1 MNRLKQMFSARRF
14 RAGGYATFAA
24 AVVIAI
30 AVLVNMVVGAL
41 PADQT
46 QIDVTSQALY
56 TLSDQSRQIVRALD
70 RDVTLSLLA
79 YTGQEDESVTKLL
92 DRYAALSDHVKV
104 EYVDPAVNPTV
115 LEKYKDEALYANSVI
130 VTCGEKYRFVSY
142 QDIFQ
147 TDYSNYYY
155 NGSVETSFNGEGALT
170 SAIHYVASDDLPKVY
185 SLTGHG
191 EKTLSAS
198 LEDLVEEDNLEL
210 TELSLLSLEQVPE
223 DADCVL
229 IYAPSSD
236 LSADEAQLLTDYL
249 DAGGDVM
256 LITDYIADGD
266 MPNLMQLT
274 KRMGMQPRE
283 GIVVEGDGS
292 RSLRGYAYYLLPYL
306 ETHEITTPISEA
318 GYYLLMPMAQGILET
333 GEGSATVTSLMSTS
347 GKAYAKAAGYDMTTT
362 EQEDGDATGPF
373 DVAMASE
380 DGEAH
385 MVWATSASMLEDGID
400 QVVSGANGDFFLNAL
415 NWMCEQEESISI
427 RAKSLSSETLTLS
440 SRDASLWSA
449 VVVGVVPV
457 ALVAV
462 GVVIWFRRKRR

>member
-1 MNRLKQMFSARRF
+1 
-14 RAGGYATFAA
+14 
-24 AVVIAI
+24 
-30 AVLVNMVVGAL
+30 
-41 PADQT
+41 
-46 QIDVTSQALY
+46 
-56 TLSDQSRQIVRALD
+56 
-70 RDVTLSLLA
+70 
-79 YTGQEDESVTKLL
+79 
-92 DRYAALSDHVKV
+92 
-104 EYVDPAVNPTV
+104 
-115 LEKYKDEALYANSVI
+115 
-130 VTCGEKYRFVSY
+130 
-142 QDIFQ
+142 
-147 TDYSNYYY
+147 
-155 NGSVETSFNGEGALT
+155 
-170 SAIHYVASDDLPKVY
+170 
-185 SLTGHG
+185 
-191 EKTLSAS
+191 
-198 LEDLVEEDNLEL
+198 
-210 TELSLLSLEQVPE
+210 
-223 DADCVL
+223 
-229 IYAPSSD
+229 
-236 LSADEAQLLTDYL
+236 
-249 DAGGDVM
+249 
-256 LITDYIADGD
+256 

-306 ETHEITTPISEA
+306 GTHEITAPISEA

>member
-41 PADQT
+41 PADKT

-256 LITDYIADGD
+256 LITDYIVGGD
-266 MPNLMQLT
+266 MPNLMRLT

-306 ETHEITTPISEA
+306 GTHEITTPISEA

-427 RAKSLSSETLTLS
+427 RAKPLSSETLTLS

>member
-41 PADQT
+41 PADVT

-142 QDIFQ
+142 QDIYQ

-210 TELSLLSLEQVPE
+210 TELSLLSLEQVPQ

-256 LITDYIADGD
+256 LITDYIVGGD
-266 MPNLMQLT
+266 MPNLMRLT

-306 ETHEITTPISEA
+306 GTHEITTPISEA

-362 EQEDGDATGPF
+362 EREDGDATGPF

>member
-41 PADQT
+41 PADVT

-104 EYVDPAVNPTV
+104 EYVDPAVNPKV

-155 NGSVETSFNGEGALT
+155 NGSVETTFNGEGALT

-256 LITDYIADGD
+256 LITDYIVGGA

-306 ETHEITTPISEA
+306 GTHEITTPISEA

-333 GEGSATVTSLMSTS
+333 GEGSATVTSLMNTS

-427 RAKSLSSETLTLS
+427 RAKPLSSETLTLS

>member
-30 AVLVNMVVGAL
+30 AVLANMVVGAL
-41 PADQT
+41 PADVT

-170 SAIHYVASDDLPKVY
+170 TIPIGRGVQTVFKCFP
-185 SLTGHG
+185 
-191 EKTLSAS
+191 AS
-198 LEDLVEEDNLEL
+198 LIPEKIGDFALRKLVVFFAVALIFKLLMDAY
-210 TELSLLSLEQVPE
+210 LSTKSGLLLR
-223 DADCVL
+223 A
-229 IYAPSSD
+229 
-236 LSADEAQLLTDYL
+236 
-249 DAGGDVM
+249 AGNNPQYVKM
-256 LITDYIADGD
+256 LARDPGNMRILGLAIG
-266 MPNLMQLT
+266 N
-274 KRMGMQPRE
+274 
-283 GIVVEGDGS
+283 
-292 RSLRGYAYYLLPYL
+292 GYA
-306 ETHEITTPISEA
+306 A
-318 GYYLLMPMAQGILET
+318 
-333 GEGSATVTSLMSTS
+333 
-347 GKAYAKAAGYDMTTT
+347 
-362 EQEDGDATGPF
+362 
-373 DVAMASE
+373 
-380 DGEAH
+380 
-385 MVWATSASMLEDGID
+385 
-400 QVVSGANGDFFLNAL
+400 VSGALIA
-415 NWMCEQEESISI
+415 QS
-427 RAKSLSSETLTLS
+427 RANVNQSMGIGMIVIGL
-440 SRDASLWSA
+440 ASLIIGLSLFGKTKLLKATTKVIIGSVIYQACLVIASLIGIPSSYNKLLMA
-449 VVVGVVPV
+449 VLFTL
-457 ALVAV
+457 ALVFSGFV
-462 GVVIWFRRKRR
+462 SNKRGGGRND

>member
-41 PADQT
+41 PADKT

-142 QDIFQ
+142 QDIYQ

-210 TELSLLSLEQVPE
+210 TELSLLSLERVPE

-256 LITDYIADGD
+256 LITDYIVGGD

-306 ETHEITTPISEA
+306 GTHEITTPISEA
-318 GYYLLMPMAQGILET
+318 GYYLLMPMAQGISET
-333 GEGSATVTSLMSTS
+333 GEGSATVTSLMNTS
-347 GKAYAKAAGYDMTTT
+347 GKAYAKAEGYDMTTT

-462 GVVIWFRRKRR
+462 GMVIWFRRKRR

>member
-41 PADQT
+41 PADKT

-147 TDYSNYYY
+147 TDFSNYYY
-155 NGSVETSFNGEGALT
+155 NGSVESSFNGEGALT

-306 ETHEITTPISEA
+306 GTHEITAPISEA

-449 VVVGVVPV
+449 VVVGIVPV

>member
-30 AVLVNMVVGAL
+30 AVLANMVVGAL
-41 PADQT
+41 PADVT

-256 LITDYIADGD
+256 LITDYIVGGD
-266 MPNLMQLT
+266 MPNLMRLT

-306 ETHEITTPISEA
+306 GTHEITTPISEA

-362 EQEDGDATGPF
+362 EREDGDATGPF

-427 RAKSLSSETLTLS
+427 RAKPLSSETLTLS

>member
-41 PADQT
+41 PADKT

-256 LITDYIADGD
+256 LITDYLVGGD

-274 KRMGMQPRE
+274 QRMGMQPRE

-306 ETHEITTPISEA
+306 GTHEITAPISEA

-400 QVVSGANGDFFLNAL
+400 QVVSGANVDFFLNAL

>member
-41 PADQT
+41 PADKT

-185 SLTGHG
+185 FLTGHG

-198 LEDLVEEDNLEL
+198 LEDRVEEDNLEL

-256 LITDYIADGD
+256 LITDYIVGGD

-306 ETHEITTPISEA
+306 GTHEITAPISEA

-362 EQEDGDATGPF
+362 EREDGDATGPF

>member
-41 PADQT
+41 PADKT

-198 LEDLVEEDNLEL
+198 LEDRVEEDNLEL
-210 TELSLLSLEQVPE
+210 TELSLLSMERVPE

-256 LITDYIADGD
+256 LITDYIVGGD

-306 ETHEITTPISEA
+306 GTHEITTPISEA

-440 SRDASLWSA
+440 SRDASIWSA

>member
-41 PADQT
+41 PADKT

-130 VTCGEKYRFVSY
+130 VTCGERYRFVSY

-210 TELSLLSLEQVPE
+210 TELSLLSMERVPE

-236 LSADEAQLLTDYL
+236 LSADEAQLLIDYL

-256 LITDYIADGD
+256 LITDYIVGGD

-306 ETHEITTPISEA
+306 GTHEITAPISEA